1 MVTLS
6 WDSLKLTLHSTYSY
20 WQIICWNKTPISTM
34 SKFLITKRLGGSLVL
49 VPRLPSTSPL
59 SPSSSWRNAI
69 QLCDIVSTRYSAPCP
84 QASARKEQKKRNK
97 KKIIQVPKRTY
108 NTSPEPGIF
117 DGPQSPRGEHDTSGD
132 FVKSFGQ

>member
-69 QLCDIVSTRYSAPCP
+69 QLCDIVSTRYPAPCP
-84 QASARKEQKKRNK
+84 QASARKEQKKGTKRKLFRFPNER
-97 KKIIQVPKRTY
+97 IIQVLNLVFLMVRKVLAESMTLL
-108 NTSPEPGIF
+108 GI
-117 DGPQSPRGEHDTSGD
+117 S
-132 FVKSFGQ
+132 